1 MAHESDLAELSSLR
15 SQLDELSRRVEVIAL
30 RYEETPDSAV
40 ASELFEA
47 ERALRSAGRIVERA
61 LGTLTEL
68 TRSRTSG

>member
-1 MAHESDLAELSSLR
+1 MSTAESDLAELSSLR
-15 SQLDELSRRVEVIAL
+15 AQLEELSRRVEAVAL

-61 LGTLTEL
+61 LGTLGEL
-68 TRSRTSG
+68 TGA

>member
-1 MAHESDLAELSSLR
+1 MAHESDHAELSSLR
-15 SQLDELSRRVEVIAL
+15 SQLDELARRVETVAL

-61 LGTLTEL
+61 LGTLGEL
-68 TRSRTSG
+68 TGS